1 MTIDLW
7 TTETRTKFPGV
18 WREARTSDFFGP
30 YGLFVCLVQNTSR
43 LDSLP
48 LHRLPAPRSLRWTMS
63 C

>member
-30 YGLFVCLVQNTSR
+30 YGLFRVSG
-43 LDSLP
+43 SEYK
-48 LHRLPAPRSLRWTMS
+48 
-63 C
+63 